1 MVSATCPHC
10 GQALDAQAI
19 ALSHVDEPRPDGAN
33 GAGTRSLPV
42 VPDITAGGG
51 PADDADAE
59 TSVGGGLRRF
69 AAVML
74 AVIAA
79 VGGLAIGALLFGGG
93 DEPVEVP
100 DAEDGASEAIAD
112 DSSRADAEVA
122 AVAAPTDSVAELFSS
137 WVDIERSWAVVYPSP
152 MGLQVMSSA
161 GTIQPD
167 VEVAVGFEEAARFPL
182 MSDGSRSWAIDPTQL
197 ETAYLVSTQFVVV
210 DVDREGR
217 VAFINDSLDPPN
229 IGESSFGA
237 WGPGFDLPPDADV
250 MAVSG
255 RGLFVLPAT
264 GGTYEYELNGVRPFS
279 PDVLV
284 AASVDTEVYQRC
296 DETLDCELYLVTPFD
311 DDPRLLDIDVQSR
324 LWPSPGGRWLVVRSP
339 DGTSWVRD
347 VIAGTALLLDGDV
360 TAVDWAED
368 ASLVA
373 LLTRDELVLL
383 RPDTGDLR
391 SVTLPVAPSAP
402 EVLLVSE

>member
-1 MVSATCPHC
+1 M
-10 GQALDAQAI
+10 
-19 ALSHVDEPRPDGAN
+19 
-33 GAGTRSLPV
+33 PV

-51 PADDADAE
+51 LAGEGDAE
-59 TSVGGGLRRF
+59 PSVGGGLRRLS
-69 AAVML
+69 AVAL
-74 AVIAA
+74 AVVAA
-79 VGGLAIGALLFGGG
+79 VGGLVIGSLFVGGG
-93 DEPVEVP
+93 EDSAEVP
-100 DAEDGASEAIAD
+100 DPEAGIAESIVD
-112 DSSRADAEVA
+112 DPSMVTPEVM
-122 AVAAPTDSVAELFSS
+122 AVPAPADSVAELFEG
-137 WVDIERSWAVVYPSP
+137 WVDVERTWAVVYPSP
-152 MGLQVMSSA
+152 MGLQVMSAA

-167 VEVAVGFEEAARFPL
+167 IEVAVGFEEAARFPL

-197 ETAYLVSTQFVVV
+197 ETAYLVSTQFVVI

-250 MAVSG
+250 LAVSG

-264 GGTYEYELNGVRPFS
+264 GGTYEYELNGVQPFS

-296 DETLDCELYLVTPFD
+296 DETLECELYLVTPFD
-311 DDPRLLDIDVQSR
+311 DDPKLLDLEVQAR
-324 LWPSPGGRWLVVRSP
+324 LWPSPGGRWLVVSSP
-339 DGTSWVRD
+339 DGTSSVRD
-347 VIAGTALLLDGDV
+347 VVAGTALLLDGEV

-373 LLTRDELVLL
+373 LLTRDDLVLL
-383 RPDTGDLR
+383 RPDSGDRR
-391 SVTLPVAPSAP
+391 SITLPIAPSAP